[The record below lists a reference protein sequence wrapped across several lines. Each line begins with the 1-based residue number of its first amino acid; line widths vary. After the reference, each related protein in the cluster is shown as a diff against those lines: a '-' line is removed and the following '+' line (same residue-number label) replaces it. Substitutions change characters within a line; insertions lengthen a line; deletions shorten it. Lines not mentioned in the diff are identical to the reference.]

1 MSLLWWDKRQRTR
14 GQSKF
19 RTEKAVCEGVGEG
32 VLRGQRRETEKWNKC
47 ISAAPGGERQSRHE

>member
-1 MSLLWWDKRQRTR
+1 MWWDKRQRNG

-19 RTEKAVCEGVGEG
+19 RKEKAVCRGVGEG
-32 VLRGQRRETEKWNKC
+32 AVSGQGRDTEKWNKC

>member
-1 MSLLWWDKRQRTR
+1 MWWDKRQRNG

-19 RTEKAVCEGVGEG
+19 RKEKAVSWGEVGVGA
-32 VLRGQRRETEKWNKC
+32 VRGQRRDTEKWNKC